1 MAVGK
6 TVLKLFT
13 RLMTITAT
21 VDQGLQVILE
31 HLEASAQELKKLNEI
46 CWDEDENIPIAA
58 PSIKEMEAIRETVL
72 DMQADLMELNTAR
85 QILD

>member
-1 MAVGK
+1 MGK